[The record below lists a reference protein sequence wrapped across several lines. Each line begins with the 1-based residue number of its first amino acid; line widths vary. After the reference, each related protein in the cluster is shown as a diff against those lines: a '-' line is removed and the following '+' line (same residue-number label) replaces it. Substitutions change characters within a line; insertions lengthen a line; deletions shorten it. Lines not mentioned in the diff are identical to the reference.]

1 MSNIYTRPARDT
13 NKTTPLSSY
22 IQKRLDH
29 ADMTWAQLMRSAKMP
44 KTNQTR
50 IRRKGWIPNTDEC
63 TRLAAAMGAP
73 WEDLWIA
80 AGHIKKEQVEAIR
93 GNVHS
98 YSYLWRLTP
107 EEAQIIG
114 AYRACVQ
121 DSRDFLLAAVRGV
134 ARANEHEW
142 NDDIRVASTRT
153 ELALDFVN
161 APDYV
166 APLYADT
173 SMPNIK
179 ELMRKIPDRKVVD
192 LPYAAQSAIVGIL
205 RYVTTGRMSP
215 LPKWLFSN
223 RPDLQ
228 QFEEVEQYKDFTAM
242 EQETDRQQM
251 QDEMDRRVGRRIM
264 EGETFSGA
272 DRPVRMNPDGSIHRD
287 D

>member
-1 MSNIYTRPARDT
+1 MSNIYNRPARDT

-50 IRRKGWIPNTDEC
+50 IRRKGWIPNTEEC

-114 AYRACVQ
+114 AYRACMQ

-179 ELMRKIPDRKVVD
+179 ELMRKLPDRKIVD

-228 QFEEVEQYKDFTAM
+228 PFEEVEQFKDFAAM
-242 EQETDRQQM
+242 EQETSSEEFEDKWGR
-251 QDEMDRRVGRRIM
+251 MDDQRV
-264 EGETFSGA
+264 ETS
-272 DRPVRMNPDGSIHRD
+272 
-287 D
+287 

>member
-1 MSNIYTRPARDT
+1 MSNINNRHARDT
-13 NKTTPLSSY
+13 NKKTPLSSY
-22 IQKRLDH
+22 IQRRLDH
-29 ADMTWAQLMRSAKMP
+29 ADMTWAQLMRDAKMP

-50 IRRKGWIPNTDEC
+50 LRRKGWIPNPEEC
-63 TRLAAAMGAP
+63 SRLAAAMGAP

-80 AGHIKKEQVEAIR
+80 AGHIRKEQVEAIR
-93 GNVHS
+93 GNVQS

-114 AYRACVQ
+114 AYRACIQ

-142 NDDIRVASTRT
+142 HDDIKTASTRT

-161 APDYV
+161 PPDYV
-166 APLYADT
+166 APLYADRT
-173 SMPNIK
+173 MPHIK
-179 ELMRKIPDRKVVD
+179 ELLKKLPDDSVVN

-215 LPKWLFSN
+215 LPRWTFSN

-228 QFEEVEQYKDFTAM
+228 QFEEVEEFKDFAAM
-242 EQETDRQQM
+242 EQETNSQQM
-251 QDEMDRRVGRRIM
+251 QDEMDRRVG
-264 EGETFSGA
+264 GA
-272 DRPVRMNPDGSIHRD
+272 E
-287 D
+287 